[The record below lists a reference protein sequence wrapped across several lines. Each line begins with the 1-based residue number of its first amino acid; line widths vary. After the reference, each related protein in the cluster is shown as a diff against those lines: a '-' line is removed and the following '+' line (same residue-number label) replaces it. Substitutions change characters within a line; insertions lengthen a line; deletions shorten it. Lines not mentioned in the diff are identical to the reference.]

1 MRIIC
6 LVIIIIC
13 VICLVSSIIDT
24 HRFVV
29 RHYELES
36 DKICKDMR
44 FVLISDLHN
53 KDYGSDNASLLSAI
67 DNESPDA
74 VLIAG
79 DLINGSAGSDR
90 LAATGFAI
98 ELAKRYPVY
107 YGMGNHET
115 KIKQYPERFDEK
127 WEIYESALTEKGI
140 HLLDNERIVVE
151 EAGVDIAALS
161 LDRTYYKKFIRKE
174 LDSGDISPLIGD
186 ASSDKMQ
193 ILIAHNPDYFE
204 AYADWGA
211 DLTVSGHLHGGIMR
225 LPVIGGVISP
235 RITPFPRYSGG
246 EYCKGTSKMIV
257 SCGLGMHT
265 INLRVFNP
273 GELSVIDIH
282 RGNNGN
288 TGNA

>member
-1 MRIIC
+1 MKIIC

-24 HRFVV
+24 RRFVV

-36 DKICKDMR
+36 DKIRKDMR

-53 KDYGSDNASLLSAI
+53 KDYGDGNAKLLSAI
-67 DNESPDA
+67 DEESPDA

-90 LAATGFAI
+90 IAATKFAI
-98 ELAKRYPVY
+98 DLAGRYPVY

-115 KIKQYPERFDEK
+115 KIKLYPERFDEK
-127 WEIYESALTEKGI
+127 WETYESALIKNGVRF
-140 HLLDNERIVVE
+140 LDNARITDE
-151 EAGVDIAALS
+151 ETGIDIAGLS
-161 LDRTYYKKFIRKE
+161 LDRTYYKKFVRKG
-174 LDSGDISPLIGD
+174 LDADDIQSLIGD
-186 ASSDKMQ
+186 ASSDKVQ
-193 ILIAHNPDYFE
+193 ILIAHNPDYFK
-204 AYADWGA
+204 AYTDWGA

-225 LPVIGGVISP
+225 LPLIGGVISP
-235 RITPFPRYSGG
+235 RITLFPKYSGG
-246 EYCKGTSKMIV
+246 EYPKGASKMIV

-288 TGNA
+288 TGNP